1 MMKNR
6 IVLSGTFVYFCFLT
20 TLSWACPFCSE
31 NLAKNSAGFGGGLSL
46 GIMITIF
53 LLLGMVGSAAGL
65 IVYLMIREG
74 KKSDRRHE
82 LAKQASSNA

>member
-1 MMKNR
+1 MKNR
-6 IVLSGTFVYFCFLT
+6 AVLSVTFLFLFFLT

-46 GIMITIF
+46 GIVITIF
-53 LLLGMVGSAAGL
+53 LLLGMVGSAASL
-65 IVYLMIREG
+65 IVYLMIKEG

-82 LAKQASSNA
+82 LAKQASSNV